1 MKANASRNIAAWLL
15 ILSSI
20 ASGHQQSED
29 KTARQTRL
37 LLEACFKQAEE
48 VDYLTS
54 KVAALTKLDAQGKEL
69 VAALD
74 AQVAALEKTIAAL
87 KAANAAGDKIETIS
101 DKELKSLQASLDG
114 AKKQIEKWKGR
125 AGFWK
130 RVAGFGVTAAI
141 AIGIGIGFALGN
153 K

>member
-1 MKANASRNIAAWLL
+1 MPSVNAWQSAATRP
-15 ILSSI
+15 
-20 ASGHQQSED
+20 AQVDD

-37 LLEACFKQAEE
+37 LLENCLRQGEE
-48 VDYLTS
+48 LDYLTA
-54 KVAALTKLDAQGKEL
+54 KVGALEKLDKQGKEL

-74 AQVAALEKTIAAL
+74 AQIVAQERTITAL

-101 DKELKSLQASLDG
+101 EKELKSYQASLDD
-114 AKKQIEKWKGR
+114 AKKEIARWQAK

-130 RVAGFGVTAAI
+130 RIAAFGMVSVLVIGAAI
-141 AIGIGIGFALGN
+141 GYTIGH